1 MINDKGKSERDAK
14 QAILKLKNF
23 LEHGQKLT
31 LDDKEKLLQIC
42 NALLNDED
50 IYSKNE
56 LGRKEEANFQKKIA
70 EHFQVF
76 LLKKSGYTN
85 QQIIDLVPQVG
96 EERNIS
102 RMITRL
108 KTRLEIKNEKG
119 EHWYRLCEGYLKKYY
134 DDLIKQGRLKNEDYE
149 KIESFLEDN
158 IQYTCY
164 SEGSNMFM
172 IDRIKFAEKFHM
184 TTAEEK
190 ERFLR
195 SLKENREFTISN
207 SRTSKKI

>member
-1 MINDKGKSERDAK
+1 MITDKGKSERDAK
-14 QAILKLKNF
+14 QAIIKLKNF
-23 LEHGQKLT
+23 LEYGHELT
-31 LDDKEKLLQIC
+31 TSDKERILQIC

-50 IYSKNE
+50 IYLKSE

-102 RMITRL
+102 RMISRL
-108 KTRLEIKNEKG
+108 KTRLEIKHEKG
-119 EHWYRLCEGYLKKYY
+119 DHWYRLCEGYLKKYY
-134 DDLIKQGRLKNEDYE
+134 DELIKQGRLKKGDYE

-158 IQYTCY
+158 IQYTFY
-164 SEGSNMFM
+164 SEGTNMFM
-172 IDRIKFAEKFHM
+172 IDRVKFAEKFHM
-184 TTAEEK
+184 TKAEEK
-190 ERFLR
+190 ERFLI
-195 SLKENREFTISN
+195 SLKESREFTIS
-207 SRTSKKI
+207 SIRTSKKI